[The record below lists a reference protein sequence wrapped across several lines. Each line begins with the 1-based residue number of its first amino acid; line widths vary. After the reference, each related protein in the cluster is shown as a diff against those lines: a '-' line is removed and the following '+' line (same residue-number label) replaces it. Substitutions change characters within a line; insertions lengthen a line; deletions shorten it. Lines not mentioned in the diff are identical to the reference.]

1 MPRQI
6 LSEISGNCAPR
17 TDLSPYQR
25 GQIVALA
32 KVNKSNA
39 EIARSVGCHPST
51 IVRTVQRAA
60 TEPEGQS
67 RPRPHGKPI
76 LSERAKRLIHLQLRR
91 DPWLTWQRLQEST
104 DLKISRRTFQRTVA
118 SFGIRHWVSKRRPLL
133 KEPHA
138 AERYKFALQNLD
150 RDWSQVVFS
159 DECSAEISKGKKR
172 AWVFGYPDEK
182 WNKDRIE
189 PYPKGKQLSVMVW
202 AGFHASDRSDLVVM
216 ARDPRSKRGGYSSSS
231 YIEVLEEQLPNLC
244 LGGKVFVQDNA
255 PIHTARWVMDWLANN
270 GYPLLK
276 LPPYSPDL
284 NPIEHAWFPLKEKVY
299 LEYPQLRNLP
309 QSKESTR
316 DQFAQALEVE
326 WTQLEFSKV
335 EGLISSMKSRCQAV
349 IDAKG
354 WYTKY

>member
-1 MPRQI
+1 
-6 LSEISGNCAPR
+6 
-17 TDLSPYQR
+17 
-25 GQIVALA
+25 
-32 KVNKSNA
+32 
-39 EIARSVGCHPST
+39 
-51 IVRTVQRAA
+51 
-60 TEPEGQS
+60 
-67 RPRPHGKPI
+67 
-76 LSERAKRLIHLQLRR
+76 
-91 DPWLTWQRLQEST
+91 
-104 DLKISRRTFQRTVA
+104 
-118 SFGIRHWVSKRRPLL
+118 
-133 KEPHA
+133 
-138 AERYKFALQNLD
+138 
-150 RDWSQVVFS
+150 
-159 DECSAEISKGKKR
+159 
-172 AWVFGYPDEK
+172 
-182 WNKDRIE
+182 
-189 PYPKGKQLSVMVW
+189 MVW